1 MTPETAL
8 KHHPMTEVW
17 PFWKSIPR
25 FDREYS
31 FADLCEAFGAL
42 LRTRDE
48 ETGWIQ
54 EVFATSSFHF
64 ARTGTQS
71 LYLILKLLQLKPK
84 SRVGIP
90 LYCCAAVFEA
100 IVAAGHV
107 PVFLDIDLD
116 TYGFDPEFL
125 RKKRDQLDAL
135 VIVHVF
141 GYPADFRIVR
151 SALEGREI
159 PIIEDC
165 AHSLFS
171 EYEHT
176 MTGGCADAAFL
187 TFGMHKPAAVG
198 GGAIILVNNPD
209 LALAAKRELSGLGA
223 ESRYSEFRHSLLC
236 WARSVSYHRA
246 AYGALLAS
254 PIGHG
259 RDNGRWTPRENGTSV
274 LDQQFTPGHIRAVDR
289 VLVARRVQE
298 FGQKMPALS
307 KNTQQLREAL
317 REAPL
322 AFPAE
327 PSYGKWNHFLVP
339 VRFPSKMKR
348 ESGRRFLLRR
358 RVDTSPLFQ
367 NCARNALRFG
377 YAGDCPKAQ
386 FVADTICTVP
396 NHAWLSGQEIAYVG
410 ESLRLSA
417 EQL

>member
-1 MTPETAL
+1 
-8 KHHPMTEVW
+8 
-17 PFWKSIPR
+17 
-25 FDREYS
+25 
-31 FADLCEAFGAL
+31 
-42 LRTRDE
+42 
-48 ETGWIQ
+48 
-54 EVFATSSFHF
+54 
-64 ARTGTQS
+64 
-71 LYLILKLLQLKPK
+71 
-84 SRVGIP
+84 
-90 LYCCAAVFEA
+90 
-100 IVAAGHV
+100 
-107 PVFLDIDLD
+107 
-116 TYGFDPEFL
+116 
-125 RKKRDQLDAL
+125 
-135 VIVHVF
+135 
-141 GYPADFRIVR
+141 
-151 SALEGREI
+151 
-159 PIIEDC
+159 
-165 AHSLFS
+165 
-171 EYEHT
+171 
-176 MTGGCADAAFL
+176 
-187 TFGMHKPAAVG
+187 
-198 GGAIILVNNPD
+198 
-209 LALAAKRELSGLGA
+209 
-223 ESRYSEFRHSLLC
+223 
-236 WARSVSYHRA
+236 
-246 AYGALLAS
+246 
-254 PIGHG
+254 
-259 RDNGRWTPRENGTSV
+259 V